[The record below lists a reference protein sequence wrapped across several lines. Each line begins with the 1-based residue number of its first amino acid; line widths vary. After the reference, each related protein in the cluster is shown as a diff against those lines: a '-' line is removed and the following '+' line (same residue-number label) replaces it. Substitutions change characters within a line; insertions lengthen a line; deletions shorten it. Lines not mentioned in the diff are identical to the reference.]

1 MGASDEEERD
11 PDAPSFSLVTGK
23 YRTVTRYH
31 GKSLDNTVRDASAE
45 SSADTEAAPSEEE
58 TTQDLVLRSEGTVA
72 TLKDSAAGAFLQTR
86 HWKGLEVRSG
96 LDAPSVLEQGRGG
109 IARGYGERSAIG
121 EEGERE
127 VNS

>member
-1 MGASDEEERD
+1 MINI
-11 PDAPSFSLVTGK
+11 L
-23 YRTVTRYH
+23 
-31 GKSLDNTVRDASAE
+31 
-45 SSADTEAAPSEEE
+45 ADTETAPVDEASQE
-58 TTQDLVLRSEGTVA
+58 LVLRAEGTVA

-109 IARGYGERSAIG
+109 IARGYGERSEIG
-121 EEGERE
+121 EGGERE